1 MRIPLQLFMSTGE
14 DAGRSRRAHV
24 TCRYKCGDACRQDP
38 GNTSDN
44 TYFRDVVRTAV
55 SRRSVLKTSAGAAV
69 AVGAT
74 SLLAACGD
82 AGSSGSGS
90 SGGAASPGDA
100 LPGMKFTAV
109 APNTEDAVVIPEGY
123 AQEVVIR
130 WGDPVLPGAP
140 EFDFAKQTP
149 EAQAGQF
156 GFNNDFAG
164 LIPVDGV
171 PNHFYL
177 VANLEYPTEPFMFAG
192 YQDGEP
198 TEQQARIAMASVG
211 IAVVEVVAQS
221 GSGALTPVVGPR
233 NQRLTASSPF
243 RLTGPA
249 AGSEFVTTTADPAG
263 TTVLGTF
270 ANCSGGLTPWGTM
283 LSGEENFNT
292 YFGNA
297 STVTDPETVER
308 LDRYSF
314 DDDGD
319 EHHWGRFEDRF
330 DLAKEPNEANRFGY
344 IVEVDPHD
352 PEAVAVKHSSLG
364 RFKHE
369 SANIYV
375 VGGAPGTDRGPG
387 TDRDPDNGTVV
398 AYSGDDEK
406 FEYIYKF
413 VSSRKI
419 KSGLSKTA
427 REHNMGILDEGTLY
441 VATFTGDSAEPVDGA
456 GDHPSAGKFAGR
468 GSWKP
473 LLTVDADGS
482 ARSYIPGMSAAEVA
496 VFTRQAADAVG
507 ATKMDR
513 PEDIEPNPKTGKVYC
528 ALTNNSDRGTGGE
541 AVADAANPRNE
552 NKNGQIL
559 EITDNH
565 AGTEFT
571 WELLLVC
578 GDPAAADTYYGGFDK
593 TAVSPISCP
602 DNVAF
607 DPHGNLWIS
616 TDGNAL
622 GTNDG
627 LFAVALDGKRRGE
640 TKQFLTVPRGGETCG
655 PVIDSDRI
663 LIAVQHPGELDDHSA
678 DNPASHWPDGG
689 NSQPRPSVVAVWRNG
704 GEPIG
709 V

>member
-14 DAGRSRRAHV
+14 DAGRSSRAYV
-24 TCRYKCGDACRQDP
+24 TCRYKCGDACRHDP
-38 GNTSDN
+38 GNSSDN

-82 AGSSGSGS
+82 SGS
-90 SGGAASPGDA
+90 SDPASSSGTPFGDA
-100 LPGMKFTAV
+100 LPGMKFDAV
-109 APNTEDAVVIPEGY
+109 APNTEDAVVIPDGY
-123 AQEVVIR
+123 RQEVVIR
-130 WGDPVLPGAP
+130 WGDPILPGAP
-140 EFDFAKQTP
+140 EFDFANQTP

-171 PNHFYL
+171 ADHHYL
-177 VANLEYPTEPFMFAG
+177 VANLEYPTEPFMFTG
-192 YQDGEP
+192 YIDGEP

-211 IAVVEVVAQS
+211 IAIVEVTSQS
-221 GSGALTPVVGPR
+221 GSGALKPVVGPR
-233 NQRLTASSPF
+233 NRRLTASSPF

-249 AGSEFVTTTADPAG
+249 AGSEFVKTAADPAG

-283 LSGEENFNT
+283 LSGEENFNN
-292 YFGNA
+292 YFANP
-297 STVTDPETVER
+297 STITEPKAAER
-308 LDRYSF
+308 LERYSF
-314 DDDGD
+314 EDDGD
-319 EHHWGRFEDRF
+319 EHHWGRFDKRF
-330 DLAKEPNEANRFGY
+330 DLAVEPNEGNRFGY

-352 PEAVAVKHSSLG
+352 PNAVPVKHSSMG

-375 VGGAPGTDRGPG
+375 VGSGP
-387 TDRDPDNGTVV
+387 DKGTVV
-398 AYSGDDEK
+398 AYSGDDER

-413 VSSRKI
+413 VSSRKM

-441 VATFTGDSAEPVDGA
+441 VATFTGDSPDPVDGSGTPPA
-456 GDHPSAGKFAGR
+456 SGNFAGK

-473 LLTVDADGS
+473 LLTVNADGS
-482 ARSYIPGMSAAEVA
+482 ARSYVSGMSPAEVA
-496 VFTRQAADAVG
+496 VFTRQAADTVG

-528 ALTNNSDRGTGGE
+528 ALTNNDDRGTDGK
-541 AVADAANPRNE
+541 AAADAVNPRNE
-552 NKNGQIL
+552 NKNGQVL
-559 EITDNH
+559 EMTDDH
-565 AGTEFT
+565 TGTEFT

-578 GDPAAADTYYGGFDK
+578 GDPGAADTYYGGFDK
-593 TAVSPISCP
+593 TKVSAISCP

-622 GTNDG
+622 DSNDG
-627 LFAVALDGKRRGE
+627 LFAVALDGERRGE
-640 TKQFLTVPRGGETCG
+640 TKQFLTVPKGGETCG
-655 PVIDSDRI
+655 PIIDTDRV

-689 NSQPRPSVVAVWRNG
+689 DSQPRPAVVAVWRDG
-704 GEPIG
+704 GAEIG